1 MRKSLL
7 CRALDLDGY
16 SCVDCCRR
24 MATPLDC
31 CLCLNCSFARAM
43 NLKIILIWLAV
54 SMFVQSI
61 PIVEFIDNLLFKC
74 GINDIGM
81 LGIVLLLQ
89 FGGVNLLN
97 VN

>member
-1 MRKSLL
+1 
-7 CRALDLDGY
+7 
-16 SCVDCCRR
+16 
-24 MATPLDC
+24 
-31 CLCLNCSFARAM
+31 M

-97 VN
+97 VNWFNRFVLDGSNWFQ